1 MSEKSASTVPA
12 LDKAVRILD
21 LHAREATPLSGAEI
35 AKLLDLPRSSVHGLI
50 GSLLAAGLLRKTDE
64 RHFALGAHV
73 MYWANGFL
81 AQQDIV
87 AEFHEAI
94 ARLPELDPYTLTLST
109 LSNDQVVYLACRNSQ
124 SPLGFTFRIGMQ
136 LPAVFSPVYKH
147 LIITLL

>member
-21 LHAREATPLSGAEI
+21 LLAREATPLSGAEI

-64 RHFALGAHV
+64 RHIALGAPV

-87 AEFHEAI
+87 A
-94 ARLPELDPYTLTLST
+94 
-109 LSNDQVVYLACRNSQ
+109 
-124 SPLGFTFRIGMQ
+124 
-136 LPAVFSPVYKH
+136 
-147 LIITLL
+147 